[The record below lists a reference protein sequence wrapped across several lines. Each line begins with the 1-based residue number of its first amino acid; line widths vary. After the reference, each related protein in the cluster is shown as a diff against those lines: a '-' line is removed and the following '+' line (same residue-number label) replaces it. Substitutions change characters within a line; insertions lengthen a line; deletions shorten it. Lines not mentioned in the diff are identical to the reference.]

1 MRRITDRP
9 GDGTQRRHGI
19 RDERG
24 AVLAFVAVTMVILIG
39 AVSLSI
45 DVGRIYSERR
55 ELQNGADASSLAVAY
70 DCASGDC
77 GSSAHQYDL
86 AEEYADA
93 NARDGLAKAD
103 DVTVNLG
110 EQTVRV
116 QTATED
122 ATRDTDTFDMMLAR
136 VIGIADFPV
145 TAEATVAWGSP
156 RGGSTLPIIFSRC
169 EWQHFTE
176 DLSFLHQS
184 SDIPLMPPA
193 SGYAREADYTTI
205 LFHGDS
211 DPYDPPCHVS
221 PSGQDLPGGFGWLDA
236 PIDCEAVI
244 DDEDWVEIDP
254 GASSSTGCD
263 RSEIRDLVGTVQLIP
278 YFDDVTGTGSGA
290 EYHVAGFGAFYITG
304 LKFPGITENSII
316 PGLLGAPP
324 CTGSI
329 NCIQGYL
336 IEDWVVS
343 GGGEI
348 GGNDF
353 GVVIIKFVK

>member
-1 MRRITDRP
+1 MRWLNKRSSHSLPNRRRP
-9 GDGTQRRHGI
+9 GD
-19 RDERG
+19 EAG
-24 AVLAFVAVTMVILIG
+24 AVLVIVAIFMVVLLG
-39 AVSLSI
+39 AVSLSV
-45 DVGRIYSERR
+45 DAGRVLSERR
-55 ELQNGADASSLAVAY
+55 ELQNGADAASLAVAS

-77 GSSAHQYDL
+77 GSSMNT

-93 NARDGLAKAD
+93 NASDDRAWVD
-103 DVTVNLG
+103 DVTIDMG
-110 EQTVRV
+110 AQTVRV
-116 QTATED
+116 HTVTED
-122 ATRDTDTFDMMLAR
+122 SDGDNNFDMTFAR

-156 RGGSTLPIIFSRC
+156 RGGSTLPIIFSKC
-169 EWQHFTE
+169 EWQHFNDE
-176 DLSFLHQS
+176 LAYLHPSSAVPFL
-184 SDIPLMPPA
+184 PPT
-193 SGYAREADYTTI
+193 SGYVREAEYTTI

-211 DPYDPPCHVS
+211 DPYDPPCHES

-236 PIDCEAVI
+236 PLDCEAEL

-263 RSEIRDLVGTVQLIP
+263 RDYLRSLVGTVQLVP
-278 YFDDVTGTGSGA
+278 YFDDIVGTGGTA
-290 EYHVAGFGAFYITG
+290 DYHVAGFGAFYITG
-304 LKFPGITENSII
+304 FKFPGLTEPSII
-316 PGLLGAPP
+316 PSILGEAP
-324 CTGSI
+324 CDGSI

-348 GGNDF
+348 GGEDL